1 MPKNF
6 ILIGVD
12 GIESHSPAKVF
23 FCGITAGCIAS
34 LITQPADIVKT
45 YAQIYP
51 LEFSRTTAGLHF
63 ILQVRY
69 YIIIT

>member
-12 GIESHSPAKVF
+12 SIESHSSIKVF

-51 LEFSRTTAGLHF
+51 LEFSRTTVGLHF
-63 ILQVRY
+63 IFQVRY
-69 YIIIT
+69 CIIII